1 MCVYVRAINCDD
13 KSQWPVLVLVVLV
26 STDHQCRHQCSAQCK
41 KIGYHH
47 QADFAEKKSKG
58 KKGKKLALAHM
69 SPAKRNSGNSGSKK
83 MKAVFTAVH

>member
-1 MCVYVRAINCDD
+1 M
-13 KSQWPVLVLVVLV
+13 LVLVLV

-47 QADFAEKKSKG
+47 QADFAEKNQKG

-69 SPAKRNSGNSGSKK
+69 SPAKRNSGSKQ